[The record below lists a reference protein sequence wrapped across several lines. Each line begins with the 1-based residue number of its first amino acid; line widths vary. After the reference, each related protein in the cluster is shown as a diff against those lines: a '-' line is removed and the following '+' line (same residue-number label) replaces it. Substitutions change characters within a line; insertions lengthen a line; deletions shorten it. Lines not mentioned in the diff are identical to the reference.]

1 MVFLRQ
7 FSLVTVLMLSMVGG
21 VSAEGML
28 RYAGATTLQRY
39 FMPEVARIF
48 TGETG
53 IKVLIEGGNT
63 GPGISA
69 LLNGEVDM
77 AGAGRHLTA
86 AEKSKGLVEHLL
98 GWDVLAIVV
107 HEKNPLESLT
117 LTQLQ
122 GIFSGE
128 TSNWHEVGGSNG
140 PIVVVTSPQG
150 SGMRSAV
157 KDLIL
162 KEKKVF
168 SREIVSAIVAESD
181 QQVSMFPG
189 GITALSRSM
198 LNAEHVKAIKID
210 GVEPTPAKIADGS
223 YPLAKPLALVTKGA
237 PQVQSDLARFIALV
251 YSPEGKALLGKSFV
265 PVE

>member
-117 LTQLQ
+117 
-122 GIFSGE
+122 
-128 TSNWHEVGGSNG
+128 
-140 PIVVVTSPQG
+140 
-150 SGMRSAV
+150 
-157 KDLIL
+157 
-162 KEKKVF
+162 
-168 SREIVSAIVAESD
+168 
-181 QQVSMFPG
+181 
-189 GITALSRSM
+189 
-198 LNAEHVKAIKID
+198 
-210 GVEPTPAKIADGS
+210 
-223 YPLAKPLALVTKGA
+223 
-237 PQVQSDLARFIALV
+237 
-251 YSPEGKALLGKSFV
+251 
-265 PVE
+265 